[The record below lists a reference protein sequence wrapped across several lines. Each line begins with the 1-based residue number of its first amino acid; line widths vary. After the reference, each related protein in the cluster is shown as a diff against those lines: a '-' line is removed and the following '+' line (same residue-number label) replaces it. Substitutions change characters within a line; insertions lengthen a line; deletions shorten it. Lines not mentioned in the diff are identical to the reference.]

1 MVWRCPKTT
10 YIWKQSI
17 NLRPE
22 LKFKS
27 KLLKILI
34 LKKLRDREAKKEK
47 KKLVGNNMPDEKAGF
62 FCKNEAHKKIF
73 QGKKKGPAIKARD

>member
-1 MVWRCPKTT
+1 ME
-10 YIWKQSI
+10 QSI

-22 LKFKS
+22 LKVQVEITKNINSEEVERSRS
-27 KLLKILI
+27 KE
-34 LKKLRDREAKKEK
+34 RK